1 MSGLPATPTSSIDP
15 APGHPRRGGPVTAL
29 EDGELLRELL
39 GARAAA
45 GLARGLDAAGG
56 LVALLGGVERGEGAA
71 GRLLGPAALRRAR
84 LLLEMARRLAPL
96 VPGPRPRV
104 TSPAEALAH
113 LGFLAS
119 LPRERLVVLCLDG
132 RSGLLARET
141 IAIGA
146 VNAVSASPR
155 DVLEP
160 VIRSGGLRLVVAHNH
175 PSGDPAPS
183 ADDVAFTRRVERAAR
198 LLGLQLLDH
207 LVVARGGV
215 VSLREEG
222 HL

>member
-1 MSGLPATPTSSIDP
+1 MAGLPARRSDP
-15 APGHPRRGGPVTAL
+15 GAAARRGRLLRPVTSL

-39 GARAAA
+39 GARA
-45 GLARGLDAAGG
+45 GEPLARAAEEAGG
-56 LVALLGGVERGEGAA
+56 LAALLGGLERGAGPG
-71 GRLLGPAALRRAR
+71 GRLGAAALRRGR
-84 LLLEMARRLAPL
+84 LLLEAARRLAALAPAA
-96 VPGPRPRV
+96 RPRV
-104 TSPAEALAH
+104 TSPAEALEH
-113 LGFLAS
+113 LGFLAG

-141 IAIGA
+141 IAVGA

-160 VIRSGGLRLVVAHNH
+160 VVRWGGLRFVVAHNH

-183 ADDVAFTRRVERAAR
+183 ADDVAFTRRVDRAAR